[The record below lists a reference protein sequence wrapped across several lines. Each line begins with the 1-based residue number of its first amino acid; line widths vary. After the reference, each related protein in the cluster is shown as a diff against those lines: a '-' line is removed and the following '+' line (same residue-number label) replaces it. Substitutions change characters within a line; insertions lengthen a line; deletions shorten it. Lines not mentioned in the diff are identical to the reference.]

1 MNRQNIN
8 YPETQ
13 EDWDNL
19 PQQFK
24 DYLDTL
30 DEAKN
35 KLVYNQ
41 KVDPLYP
48 SYDYEWELD
57 DEIPFRTIL
66 EYWNSSDE
74 LPDHKVIF
82 DEINDYMAEAAYDY
96 YVSSFY
102 SY

>member
-13 EDWDNL
+13 LDWDNL

-24 DYLDTL
+24 DYLDSL

-35 KLVYNQ
+35 ELVSNQ

-57 DEIPFRTIL
+57 EEIPFRTIL
-66 EYWNSSDE
+66 EYWNSNDE
-74 LPDHKVIF
+74 LPEHQVIF
-82 DEINDYMAEAAYDY
+82 DEINDCMAEAAYDY